1 MNTPEYT
8 NYIDSRENSR
18 IKAERFLLKVGIE
31 KKHGKKLLMDKTN
44 AGGMEIAYALVKANA
59 FKDRKKARFLN
70 EEFDNPSQLEFIGF

>member
-1 MNTPEYT
+1 
-8 NYIDSRENSR
+8 
-18 IKAERFLLKVGIE
+18 
-31 KKHGKKLLMDKTN
+31 MDKTN

>member
-1 MNTPEYT
+1 MKTQEYT

-18 IKAERFLLKVGIE
+18 IKAERFLLRVRID
-31 KKHGKKLLMDKTN
+31 KKKGRKLLIDKTN
-44 AGGMEIAYALVKANA
+44 KEGMEIAYALIKANA